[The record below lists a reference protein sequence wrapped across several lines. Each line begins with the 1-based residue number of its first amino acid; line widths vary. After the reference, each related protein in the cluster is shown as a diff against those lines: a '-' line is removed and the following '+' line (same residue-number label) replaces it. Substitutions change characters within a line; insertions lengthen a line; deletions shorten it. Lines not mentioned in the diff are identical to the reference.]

1 MMRIASD
8 RVMPMV
14 YAASLCP
21 RSMVRMLARN
31 TSDRIAAPFRPKPMI
46 AAPMAGNVMPMYV
59 SPK

>member
-1 MMRIASD
+1 
-8 RVMPMV
+8 MV